1 MVLAQCYCK
10 PSGITGPQSH
20 VPIGLLRKSAHSGFC
35 LWEAAEWTLAAL
47 VVYCHTFWV
56 YLIGTL
62 SAIYWH
68 NMAQSQPITLVR
80 TPSQTHEDG
89 KQSPQKKL
97 WVENTTSKLP
107 LSPPQDSTSMV
118 DLIDTSI
125 NTQPE
130 PPLLTIYPPTSS
142 FGQSL
147 VMLSSDSQASCESFN
162 IATNSVLRI
171 GIIETP
177 RAQPQTTGLRH
188 RYGRPR
194 RPVWA

>member
-1 MVLAQCYCK
+1 
-10 PSGITGPQSH
+10 
-20 VPIGLLRKSAHSGFC
+20 
-35 LWEAAEWTLAAL
+35 
-47 VVYCHTFWV
+47 
-56 YLIGTL
+56 
-62 SAIYWH
+62 
-68 NMAQSQPITLVR
+68 MAQSQPITLVR

-97 WVENTTSKLP
+97 WIENTTSKLP

-147 VMLSSDSQASCESFN
+147 VMLSSDSQASCESFH
-162 IATNSVLRI
+162 ITTNSVLRI
-171 GIIETP
+171 RIIETNQEP
-177 RAQPQTTGLRH
+177 NPNPPDSDTVMDVRGAQSERNS
-188 RYGRPR
+188 GRPSY
-194 RPVWA
+194 PVP